1 MIRVQTSWESEFQ
14 NLAGAADVLTMPI
27 NSQSLWQNGK
37 TKRAGQS
44 FKHQLWD
51 LDEECHIEGETE
63 FEAQWPSAVTR
74 GTDIAIGQV
83 FLRINACLVPA
94 CVYLEAC

>member
-1 MIRVQTSWESEFQ
+1 ME
-14 NLAGAADVLTMPI
+14 
-27 NSQSLWQNGK
+27 K
-37 TKRAGQS
+37 TERAGQS

-51 LDEECHIEGETE
+51 LDEEFHIEGETE
-63 FEAQWPSAVTR
+63 FEAAVAECCVVTR

-83 FLRINACLVPA
+83 LRRINVCLVPV